1 MQDQNIIFK
10 RSPCYFMIHVILYR
24 YIIYFFWT
32 VVAVCGDIATED
44 GLSSRWDKCGYDDDV
59 DDDGDGDGGDGL
71 EYLSTPQS
79 GIRPSVCLSFRL
91 AVCVS

>member
-1 MQDQNIIFK
+1 ML
-10 RSPCYFMIHVILYR
+10 LYDSC
-24 YIIYFFWT
+24 YIISVYHILFFWT